1 MGGKYGLRA
10 RNGRDIVIVIIVLGV
25 LAITSVAL
33 RVVSRR
39 IRNVSL
45 GLDDYLMLTAIWFVI
60 VSTILV
66 ITTVTHGGVGL
77 HMAEVDPEDLIYTM
91 KMIIVLQSLYG
102 IGLAL
107 VKTSLMVLYYRLF
120 GTKKSLRIAI
130 YLTGAIVWAWG
141 ISIVLESFLICQP
154 VEYNYNPM
162 RPGGGS
168 CGNRNAAF
176 VVAGVL
182 NMVTDFM
189 VMLLPVRYIWGLQLA
204 TARKVG
210 LIVTFCLGLFVS
222 AISMVRVFSL
232 MSIDF
237 QDAPW
242 TLPLPLMWSIVEE
255 QLAIVAANLPILRHV
270 FTSILPEGWL
280 GSSRRRVTDS
290 AKFQS
295 SEQQRQYSLTR
306 MDVGTNK
313 SGVSSAR
320 GKTLHGSSLLRWSD
334 DERSETNLAMH
345 GAPPDGI
352 HVAREFEVN

>member
-1 MGGKYGLRA
+1 MGANYGLRA
-10 RNGRDIVIVIIVLGV
+10 RDGRDIVIVIIVLGL
-25 LAITSVAL
+25 LAVTAVIL

-39 IRNVSL
+39 IRKVSL

-60 VSTILV
+60 VSAILV
-66 ITTVTHGGVGL
+66 ITTVTHGGVGF
-77 HMAEVDPEDLIYTM
+77 HMTEVNPEDLIYTM

-120 GTKKSLRIAI
+120 GTKKSFRIAI
-130 YLTGAIVWAWG
+130 CLTGAIVWAWG
-141 ISIVLESFLICQP
+141 FSIVLESFLLCQP
-154 VEYNYNPM
+154 VEFNYNPM
-162 RPGGGS
+162 RPGGGK

-189 VMLLPVRYIWGLQLA
+189 VMLLPVPYIWGLQLA
-204 TARKVG
+204 TGRKVG
-210 LIVTFCLGLFVS
+210 LVITFCLGLFVS

-232 MSIDF
+232 MRIDF

-255 QLAIVAANLPILRHV
+255 ELAVVAANLPIMRHV
-270 FTSILPEGWL
+270 FATILPNGWI
-280 GSSRRRVTDS
+280 GSSRRKATDS
-290 AKFQS
+290 EEHQS
-295 SEQQRQYSLTR
+295 SGHQQKYSLTR
-306 MDVGTNK
+306 MDIGISK
-313 SGVSSAR
+313 SAISSPQVR
-320 GKTLHGSSLLRWSD
+320 PIHSSPPSRWSD
-334 DERSETNLAMH
+334 DGRSETNLAEH
-345 GAPPDGI
+345 GAPLDGI